1 MGVYEICVWAGFRLT
16 LDYREV
22 FNCEKIISFEGESL
36 RMLKIAFQGYFPY
49 DPEKKKM
56 EVTGAHFLR
65 LLAEQ
70 SLKYMQRSPAL
81 LVLNVKAVDMSN
93 VTLVSLTSC
102 KRQFLSESTE
112 HDLRK
117 RLQLRIRR
125 SHQASRPIYFG

>member
-49 DPEKKKM
+49 DPEKKM